1 MKSPPAYCFASV
13 VLLLAA
19 PLLTACSGVPILPGL
34 LPYKMEIQQG
44 NYVTQAMV
52 SRLKPGM
59 TRDQV
64 RFIMGTTRVVVLFHA
79 ARWDYVYT
87 RGPERGGPCEQR
99 RVAVSFDDD
108 KPVCLA
114 CDIVAQSGV
123 KSKLSWA
130 AVRAAW

>member
-1 MKSPPAYCFASV
+1 MKSPPACCFAPV

-44 NYVTQAMV
+44 NYVTQEMV

-64 RFIMGTTRVVVLFHA
+64 RFIMGTPLVADIFHA
-79 ARWDYVYT
+79 ERWDYVYT
-87 RGPERGGPCEQR
+87 RVPERGGPLEER
-99 RVAVSFDDD
+99 RVAVFFKDD
-108 KPVCLA
+108 KLTRLEGDV
-114 CDIVAQSGV
+114 VAQSGV
-123 KSKLSWA
+123 K
-130 AVRAAW
+130 